1 MSVSTALLEVCV
13 PSGIFC
19 YRNIKKVENGEPQR
33 GTVAFAQGAK
43 IVQALANYNETTAKT
58 AGNAM
63 SIFNEYAKKYKPVDY
78 AGKAVKWATK
88 NVNPLICAS
97 SVIKTATAEDKV
109 GTGITE
115 AGALAGM
122 FAGEGLMK
130 LHLDKFIN
138 AENVTKA
145 AGLADKAKWLK
156 PLAKFM
162 NKAGNN
168 SKIAAVIKGIVFVC
182 GSMGSYSLGQKL
194 ADQYSD
200 KVKASLGIEPEPQP
214 KINQKV

>member
-1 MSVSTALLEVCV
+1 MSISTALLEVCV
-13 PSGIFC
+13 PSSIFC

-43 IVQALANYNETTAKT
+43 IAQACVNYHDATSKATQKYFDV
-58 AGNAM
+58 
-63 SIFNEYAKKYKPVDY
+63 FNEYAKKYKPVDY

-97 SVIKTATAEDKV
+97 SVIKTATSDDKL

-130 LHLDKFIN
+130 LHLDKIIN
-138 AENVTKA
+138 ADNVTK
-145 AGLADKAKWLK
+145 LAKQVDKVNWLK
-156 PLAKFM
+156 PVSKFLT
-162 NKAGNN
+162 KSGHS
-168 SKIAAVIKGIVFVC
+168 SKIAAILKGILFVC
-182 GSMGSYSLGQKL
+182 GSMGSYSLGQEL
-194 ADQYSD
+194 AEKYSD
-200 KVKASLGIEPEPQP
+200 KVKASLGVETP
-214 KINQKV
+214 KIDQKA